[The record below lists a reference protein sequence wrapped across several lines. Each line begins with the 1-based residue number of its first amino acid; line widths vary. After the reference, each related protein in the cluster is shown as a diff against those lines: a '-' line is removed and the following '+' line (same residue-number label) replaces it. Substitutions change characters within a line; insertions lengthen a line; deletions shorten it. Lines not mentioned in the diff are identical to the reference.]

1 MELPLFK
8 NRPCYI
14 MNKIKKS
21 LKASFWD
28 GIFAF
33 MMVGFTQDYVAPYA
47 LALKATVKEIGL
59 LSSLPNLCA
68 SFVQLKSA
76 DLVDKLLSRKRIILI
91 SVYLQALSALPLLL
105 IPYLFKSNQALWL
118 IFFAMLFTASGALS
132 QGPWASLMSEYIP
145 STKRGRYFGWRNRI
159 LNLVAV
165 VCSLCAGLILQIYK
179 HKVLFGFWIIL
190 TLALFSRFISWYFL
204 TLMYEPKFYHHA
216 ENKFTFLDFISRAR
230 QSNFVKFVFFVACFN
245 FSVNLAS
252 PFFAVFM
259 LRDLKFA
266 YFTYTIVMIPVI
278 LTTLMFI
285 NRWGKLSDHIG
296 NIKVLKF
303 TAFII
308 ASLPLFWV
316 FGHHPIYLILVQ
328 ALGGFAWS
336 GFNLCAVN
344 FIFDSVSSPKRTRCH
359 SYFNVINGLGIS
371 LGALSGGYL
380 AAHLPALFGYQLIF
394 LFAVSAVF
402 RFLVMG
408 MFISKI
414 KEVRPQ
420 VKMMGPGGILKE
432 MVWQ

>member
-1 MELPLFK
+1 
-8 NRPCYI
+8 
-14 MNKIKKS
+14 
-21 LKASFWD
+21 
-28 GIFAF
+28 
-33 MMVGFTQDYVAPYA
+33 
-47 LALKATVKEIGL
+47 
-59 LSSLPNLCA
+59 
-68 SFVQLKSA
+68 
-76 DLVDKLLSRKRIILI
+76 
-91 SVYLQALSALPLLL
+91 
-105 IPYLFKSNQALWL
+105 
-118 IFFAMLFTASGALS
+118 
-132 QGPWASLMSEYIP
+132 
-145 STKRGRYFGWRNRI
+145 
-159 LNLVAV
+159 
-165 VCSLCAGLILQIYK
+165 
-179 HKVLFGFWIIL
+179 
-190 TLALFSRFISWYFL
+190 
-204 TLMYEPKFYHHA
+204 MYEPKFYHHA

-432 MVWQ
+432 MVLQ

>member
-190 TLALFSRFISWYFL
+190 TLALSSRFISWYFL
-204 TLMYEPKFYHHA
+204 TRMYEPKFHHHT
-216 ENKFTFLDFISRAR
+216 ESSFTFLDFIKRAK

-245 FSVNLAS
+245 FSVNLAA
-252 PFFAVFM
+252 PFFPVFM

-266 YFTYTIVMIPVI
+266 YLTYTIVMIPVI
-278 LTTLMFI
+278 VTTLIFI

-432 MVWQ
+432 MVLQ